1 MKSISGINKFRIST
15 YLYATAKTDKTK
27 TEIRRFQ
34 NCKTQHHKNGVFLPF
49 YCNSIFCINCEKRK
63 YKKVFQKYKKIIE
76 NRQNTHFY
84 YFLTIAPK
92 RTDGRQLQTAI
103 DQLRHGNKKIRYYTQ
118 QLFLGGINRLELSYS
133 PITRT
138 YKPHFHTIL
147 ESKKQL
153 TEKQLKNYLFRIAP
167 KFTTL
172 EIELQ
177 TEKNRFGNTSFIMSN
192 TEIDLNL
199 QEIKKGTELD
209 TLSYITKATELFYN
223 SENVLELINGI
234 KDYTRFFSSWGTLK
248 KETETKTKTK
258 LNYEET
264 KTTTEKNKKEIGDKM
279 AKQTRP
285 TQTEKIDSS

>member
-1 MKSISGINKFRIST
+1 MKSNSGINKFRIST
-15 YLYATAKTDKTK
+15 YLYATAKNEKTK

-34 NCKTQHHKNGVFLPF
+34 HCKTQHNKNGVFMPF

-63 YKKVFQKYKKIIE
+63 YKKVFIKYKKIIE

-92 RTDGRQLQTAI
+92 RTNGRKLQTAI
-103 DQLRHGNKKIRYYTQ
+103 NQLRHGNKKIRYYTQ

-147 ESKKQL
+147 ETEKQL

-172 EIELQ
+172 KTELQ
-177 TEKNRFGNTSFIMSN
+177 TEKNKFGNTSFILSN
-192 TEIDLNL
+192 TEIDINL
-199 QEIKKGTELD
+199 QQIKKGTELD
-209 TLSYITKATELFYN
+209 TLSYITKATELFY
-223 SENVLELINGI
+223 SAENVLELINGI
-234 KDYTRFFSSWGTLK
+234 KDYTRFFSSWGSLK
-248 KETETKTKTK
+248 KETETK
-258 LNYEET
+258 LNSEET
-264 KTTTEKNKKEIGDKM
+264 KTATEKNKNEIGVKM
-279 AKQTRP
+279 AKQTRQTRQ
-285 TQTEKIDSS
+285 TQTKKIDSS

>member
-1 MKSISGINKFRIST
+1 MKSISSLNKFRIST
-15 YLYATAKTDKTK
+15 YLYATAKTEKTK

-34 NCKTQHHKNGVFLPF
+34 NCKTQHNKNSVFLPF

-92 RTDGRQLQTAI
+92 RTNGEQLQTAI
-103 DQLRHGNKKIRYYTQ
+103 DRLRDGNKKIRYYTQ

-147 ESKKQL
+147 ETEKQL
-153 TEKQLKNYLFRIAP
+153 TENQLENYLFRIAP
-167 KFTTL
+167 KFTTQ

-177 TEKNRFGNTSFIMSN
+177 TGKNRFGNTSFILSN
-192 TEIDLNL
+192 SEIDINI
-199 QEIKKGTELD
+199 QQIKKGTELD
-209 TLSYITKATELFYN
+209 TLSYITKATELFY
-223 SENVLELINGI
+223 SAENVLELINGI
-234 KDYTRFFSSWGTLK
+234 KDYTRFFSSWGSLK
-248 KETETKTKTK
+248 KETETK
-258 LNYEET
+258 LNSEET
-264 KTTTEKNKKEIGDKM
+264 KTATENNKTEIGKKWKNRQDIHRLK
-279 AKQTRP
+279 K
-285 TQTEKIDSS
+285 

>member
-1 MKSISGINKFRIST
+1 MKSISSINKLRIST
-15 YLYATAKTDKTK
+15 YLYATAKTEKTK

-49 YCNSIFCINCEKRK
+49 YCNSIFCLNCEKRK

-76 NRQNTHFY
+76 NRQHTHFY

-103 DQLRHGNKKIRYYTQ
+103 DRLRNGNKKIRYYTQ
-118 QLFLGGINRLELSYS
+118 QLFIGGINRLELSYS
-133 PITRT
+133 PIAKT

-147 ESKKQL
+147 ESEKQL
-153 TEKQLKNYLFRIAP
+153 TEKQQKNYLFRIAP

-177 TEKNRFGNTSFIMSN
+177 TEKNRFGNTSFILSN
-192 TEIDLNL
+192 TEIDINL
-199 QEIKKGTELD
+199 QQIKKGTELEI
-209 TLSYITKATELFYN
+209 LSYITKATELFYN

-248 KETETKTKTK
+248 KETETK
-258 LNYEET
+258 LNSEET
-264 KTTTEKNKKEIGDKM
+264 KTATEKNKKEIGEKM
-279 AKQTRP
+279 AKQTRQ

>member
-1 MKSISGINKFRIST
+1 MKSNSGINKFRIST
-15 YLYATAKTDKTK
+15 YLYATAKTEKTK

-34 NCKTQHHKNGVFLPF
+34 NCKTQHNKNGVFLPF

-76 NRQNTHFY
+76 NRQHTHFY

-92 RTDGRQLQTAI
+92 RTDGRHLQTAI
-103 DQLRHGNKKIRYYTQ
+103 NQLRNGNKKIRYYTQ
-118 QLFLGGINRLELSYS
+118 QLFLGGVNRLELSYS
-133 PITRT
+133 PISKT

-147 ESKKQL
+147 ETEKNL
-153 TEKQLKNYLFRIAP
+153 TENQLKNYLFRIAP

-172 EIELQ
+172 KTELQ
-177 TEKNRFGNTSFIMSN
+177 TEKNRFGNTSFILSN
-192 TEIDLNL
+192 TEIDINL
-199 QEIKKGTELD
+199 QQIKKETELD

-234 KDYTRFFSSWGTLK
+234 KDYTRFFSSWGSLK
-248 KETETKTKTK
+248 KETETK
-258 LNYEET
+258 LNSSEET
-264 KTTTEKNKKEIGDKM
+264 KTTTEKNKNEIGVKM
-279 AKQTRP
+279 AKQTRQ

>member
-1 MKSISGINKFRIST
+1 MKSNSGINKFRIST
-15 YLYATAKTDKTK
+15 YLYATAKTEKTK

-34 NCKTQHHKNGVFLPF
+34 NCKTQHNKNGVFLPF

-92 RTDGRQLQTAI
+92 RTDGRELQTAI
-103 DQLRHGNKKIRYYTQ
+103 DRLRDGNKKIRYYTQ

-147 ESKKQL
+147 ETEKKL
-153 TEKQLKNYLFRIAP
+153 TENQLKNYLFRIAP
-167 KFTTL
+167 KFTTQ

-177 TEKNRFGNTSFIMSN
+177 TEKNKFGNTSFILSN
-192 TEIDLNL
+192 AEIDINI
-199 QEIKKGTELD
+199 QQIKKGTELD

-248 KETETKTKTK
+248 KET
-258 LNYEET
+258 NSEET
-264 KTTTEKNKKEIGDKM
+264 KTATEKNKKEIGEQM
-279 AKQTRP
+279 VKQTRQ